1 MGMGKWVC
9 HSTSDNDDNIHHNTS
24 TSDNHRATSDNHRA
38 TSDNHRATSDNHR
51 ADSDDHNRP
60 YAIVDKGV
68 GDPAF
73 ADTLLVP
80 KHSGV

>member
-1 MGMGKWVC
+1 MGKWVC
-9 HSTSDNDDNIHHNTS
+9 HSTRDNDDNIHHNTS
-24 TSDNHRATSDNHRA
+24 ACHDHRATSDN
-38 TSDNHRATSDNHR
+38 
-51 ADSDDHNRP
+51 HNRP

>member
-1 MGMGKWVC
+1 MGMGKWIC
-9 HSTSDNDDNIHHNTS
+9 HSTRDNDDNIHHNTS
-24 TSDNHRATSDNHRA
+24 ACHDHRATSDNHRA
-38 TSDNHRATSDNHR
+38 TSDNHRAT
-51 ADSDDHNRP
+51 SDDHNRP

-73 ADTLLVP
+73 ADTLPFP

>member
-9 HSTSDNDDNIHHNTS
+9 HSTRDNDDNIHHNTS
-24 TSDNHRATSDNHRA
+24 ASHDHRATSDNHRA
-38 TSDNHRATSDNHR
+38 A
-51 ADSDDHNRP
+51 SDDHNCP
-60 YAIVDKGV
+60 CALAVVEGV